1 MKDWKREYITKRKKE
16 IVIHMDYLIK
26 FHPQDITIF
35 QRARIL
41 YCDKLNLDKE
51 IMDKNS
57 LKEIQ
62 AGGLSDSWGEAE
74 RIISKDVQG
83 LMLQKYNW
91 NMAEGGT
98 IT

>member
-1 MKDWKREYITKRKKE
+1 MKDWKREYIIKRKKE
-16 IVIHMDYLIK
+16 IVTHLDYLLK
-26 FHPQDITIF
+26 FRPLDITIF

-41 YCDKLNLDKE
+41 SCAKLNLDKE

-62 AGGLSDSWGEAE
+62 AGEAE
-74 RIISKDVQG
+74 RIISKDVLG
-83 LMLQKYNW
+83 LEFERYDWIK
-91 NMAEGGT
+91 AEGGT